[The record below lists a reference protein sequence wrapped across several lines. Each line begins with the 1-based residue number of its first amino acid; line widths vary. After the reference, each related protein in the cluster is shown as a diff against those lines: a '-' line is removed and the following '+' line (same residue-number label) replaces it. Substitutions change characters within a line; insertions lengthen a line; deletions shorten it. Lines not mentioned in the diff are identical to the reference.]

1 MLMMQQ
7 KQKLKWIDKN
17 FGEDQLK
24 LISLKKI
31 QIEFQEQLKIEKK
44 LLKKKMKMM

>member
-1 MLMMQQ
+1 MLMMQL

-31 QIEFQEQLKIEKK
+31 QIEFQEQLKLKK
-44 LLKKKMKMM
+44 LQKLKKMMMM